1 MNKTVKRTQYLTEA
15 AAAVAIASI
24 LVLLKL
30 ILPFLVF
37 ITMIAAPAPLAIITA
52 QHGMKWGLGSSLAVI
67 LVVTILGGPEIGL
80 TTAVYAGAL
89 GLALG
94 YGTRRQWTAGK
105 IIVLTALAYVVEM
118 TYKIV
123 FSIYVLGISDA
134 LSSVLTRLITF
145 MQWIWRP
152 LSSVLGYDPN
162 PERAMFSTAGA
173 AMLAVIFI
181 IDSFCYAYLA
191 EELFSELYRRI
202 RKARH

>member
-1 MNKTVKRTQYLTEA
+1 
-15 AAAVAIASI
+15 
-24 LVLLKL
+24 
-30 ILPFLVF
+30 
-37 ITMIAAPAPLAIITA
+37 
-52 QHGMKWGLGSSLAVI
+52 MKWGLGSSLAVI

-94 YGTRRQWTAGK
+94 YGTRKQGASHK
-105 IIVLTALAYVVEM
+105 VIALTALAYVVEM

-181 IDSFCYAYLA
+181 IDAFCYAYLA

-202 RKARH
+202 RKAWH